1 MTQFFTKKER
11 GFTFIEFLV
20 AIIVISVLIA
30 LLIIGFNIVLER
42 IRIARILG
50 FSSSIYRFLG
60 DYNVGKW
67 SFEGPYINLPVGRDI
82 RDMSGAGNY
91 GKIPIVFGNDPEFV
105 TGVVDR
111 ALEFDGNDFV
121 KVPVSASLD
130 IVDAITLEA
139 WFKTPTPGK
148 WRNAVFGGY
157 IANNLYLGPLNI
169 TGPGQIRFTITAG
182 GVEQTITTRI
192 GTISANKWHHIVG
205 TYNGS
210 QIRLYIDGIFVATAP
225 LTGMLAVA
233 QDLQIGNYPA
243 ANHYFHGLI
252 DEVRIYNRALPIAK
266 IQHRYVQGIKS
277 LTQLRQITPER
288 KKQRLAQFKNFEN
301 LAICF
306 SSTLQGNID
315 VNQYEKYFVFG
326 K

>member
-1 MTQFFTKKER
+1 MTQFFTKRER
-11 GFTFIEFLV
+11 GFTFIEFLIAIFIINILIILLVISFNV
-20 AIIVISVLIA
+20 AI
-30 LLIIGFNIVLER
+30 ER

-67 SFEGPYINLPVGRDI
+67 NFEGPYDIPVGRNI
-82 RDMSGAGNY
+82 RDMSRKGNH
-91 GKIPIVFGNDPEFV
+91 GKIPVVFGNDPKFV
-105 TGVVDR
+105 AGVVNK
-111 ALEFDGNDFV
+111 ALEFDGDDFV
-121 KVPVSASLD
+121 KVPTSVSLD
-130 IVDAITLEA
+130 IINAITLEA

-182 GVEQTITTRI
+182 GTKQTITTAI

-210 QIRLYIDGIFVATAP
+210 QIRLYIDGTLITTAP
-225 LTGMLAVA
+225 LTGMLAAA

-252 DEVRIYNRALPIAK
+252 DEVRIYNQTLPIAE
-266 IQHRYVQGIKS
+266 IQYKYVQGIKN
-277 LTQLRQITPER
+277 LTQSEQITLEE
-288 KKQRLAQFKNFEN
+288 KKQRLAQLKNFRN

-306 SSTLQGNID
+306 NSIL
-315 VNQYEKYFVFG
+315 
-326 K
+326 